1 MVYEKGDHTK
11 LTKNFIRKEFDCR
24 CSRCQTT
31 KHDPELSSK
40 LQILRDY
47 TGKEVIPTSGYRC
60 PEHNAEVGGGTLSYH
75 MDGMACDFIIFDM
88 SVSEICK
95 ICEAIGFNGIGMY
108 DDGYVHVD
116 VRPASAKYFWHNS
129 DSNPVTT
136 FGGKNLK
143 IDTEKPNDSLAADII
158 NVLKKHGCI

>member
-1 MVYEKGDHTK
+1 MEYSKNLNDH
-11 LTKNFIRKEFDCR
+11 LTTNFVKKEFDCR
-24 CSRCQTT
+24 CNRCQIT

-60 PEHNAEVGGGTLSYH
+60 PEHNAEVGGGTQSYH
-75 MDGMACDFIIFDM
+75 MKGMACDFVIFDM
-88 SVSEICK
+88 NVSEICK

-116 VRPASAKYFWHNS
+116 VRPSSAKYFWHNS

-136 FGGKNLK
+136 FGGQNLK
-143 IDTEKPNDSLAADII
+143 IDTEKHNNSLATDII
-158 NVLKKHGCI
+158 DVLKKHGYI